1 MTPTPPESTDN
12 TAPSANK
19 RQGWALGVVMFSMGA
34 CGLAY
39 EYTFSKVASDLLGNS
54 VQQWAII
61 IAIMLFTM
69 GVGADLQK
77 HLKNK
82 GLADK
87 LIGSQLLLGLLGAFG
102 PLAMIQIFA
111 WYPSHF
117 ALIQYGFTGLVGLL
131 IGFEIPLIL
140 RLNEHPDSDV
150 RFNIARILKMDYI
163 GALLGALVWVF
174 VLIQFFS
181 ITQIAFIVALI
192 TFGTAAF
199 CTYLFWSTLRWRN
212 LLAGALGVATLAT
225 AFGLTQASVWAKA
238 AEQALYR
245 DTIAFSHTTPYQ
257 HIVLTE
263 GLNGRVNCY
272 INGHIQFSSEDE
284 HIYHENLVHPAMTLA
299 PRRDRVLILGGGDGL
314 ALREVLKYP
323 DVQEVVLV
331 DIDPEMTRLA
341 AENPHLRRMNQDS
354 LRDARVRTLN
364 NEALGASEP
373 VAVNV
378 VKQGLRYDQ
387 SVSQNVDV
395 QVYNLDAAGF
405 VRQAPGRFNVIIMD
419 FPDPN
424 SPDLAKLYSLPFYEM
439 MKQKLTADGLFAQ
452 QSTSPIHAKEAFL
465 CIGRTMQAAGLAA
478 LPYHDNVPSFGEWG
492 WWLGGNARL
501 YDDARLRNMV
511 GGNTEMNEQT
521 RYLTPEMMR
530 AAFIF
535 GKGQLDSEQDAI
547 TTLTSSTI
555 YKLYLKAW
563 ENAL

>member
-1 MTPTPPESTDN
+1 
-12 TAPSANK
+12 
-19 RQGWALGVVMFSMGA
+19 MFSMGA

-54 VQQWAII
+54 VRQWAII

-69 GVGADLQK
+69 GLGADLQK
-77 HLKNK
+77 HIDRK
-82 GLADK
+82 GIADK

-117 ALIQYGFTGLVGLL
+117 ALIQYGFTALVGLL

-140 RLNEHPDSDV
+140 RLNEDSENDV
-150 RFNIARILKMDYI
+150 RFNIARVLKMDYI

-174 VLIQFFS
+174 VLIKYFS
-181 ITQIAFIVALI
+181 ITQIAFIVALV

-199 CTYLFWSTLRWRN
+199 CAYLFWPSLRWRSP
-212 LLAGALGVATLAT
+212 LLVTLAASMAAT
-225 AFGLTQASVWAKA
+225 GFGLTQAKTWARA
-238 AEQALYR
+238 AEQSLYQ
-245 DTIAFSHTTPYQ
+245 DAVVFSHTTQYQ

-263 GLNGRVNCY
+263 GLNGRINCY

-323 DVQEVVLV
+323 DVKEVVLV
-331 DIDPEMTRLA
+331 DIDPAMTALA
-341 AENPHLRRMNQDS
+341 RENPYLCELNRGS
-354 LRDARVRTLN
+354 LLDARVSSLAN
-364 NEALGASEP
+364 DALGRPQTAEL
-373 VAVNV
+373 NII
-378 VKQGLRYDQ
+378 KQGLRYDQ
-387 SVSQNVDV
+387 EVSEEVKVSVL
-395 QVYNLDAAGF
+395 NLDAASF

-424 SPDLAKLYSLPFYEM
+424 SPDLAKLYSLPFYEA

-465 CIGRTMQAAGLAA
+465 CIGRTLEAAGLAA
-478 LPYHDNVPSFGEWG
+478 TPYHDNVPSFGEWG
-492 WWLGGNARL
+492 WWIGGNAKL
-501 YDDARLRNMV
+501 YDADRIRGMV
-511 GGNTEMNEQT
+511 GENRVMNEHT
-521 RYLTPEMMR
+521 RYLTPEMMQ
-530 AAFIF
+530 ASFIF
-535 GKGQLDSEQDAI
+535 GKGQLEARHDGI

-555 YKLYLKAW
+555 YQLYLKAW